1 MLSESDV
8 RERATYCTCVLM
20 QLGWLS
26 GNSAVRPDRYMEVL
40 RGSSLD
46 LANDPLIASTI
57 DEALLTSQPDGGLS
71 GLLSFFEGVVFALCE
86 VLQTDLDSLSENIP
100 GDFLDKLARE
110 VGAGRQFRAEQPN
123 PDAGNPDVGN
133 PD

>member
-1 MLSESDV
+1 MLSEADI
-8 RERATYCTCVLM
+8 RERATYCACVLM

-26 GNSAVRPDRYMEVL
+26 GNSAVQPERYIEIL

-57 DEALLTSQPDGGLS
+57 DEALLTCQPDGGLS

-86 VLQTDLDSLSENIP
+86 VLQTDLNSLLKQIP
-100 GDFLDKLARE
+100 VGFLDRLARE
-110 VGAGRQFRAEQPN
+110 VGSTRKLESK
-123 PDAGNPDVGN
+123 
-133 PD
+133 